1 MLCLCW
7 LAWQAR
13 YDLWAEENKVLKVIV
28 KRCEEIGDNY
38 FMRFE
43 WFQDEAMP
51 LLCADDEKAYIAYI
65 SKRLKNS
72 RGYSGLVKC

>member
-1 MLCLCW
+1 MLCPCW
-7 LAWQAR
+7 SAWQAH

-43 WFQDEAMP
+43 WFLDEAMP
-51 LLCADDEKAYIAYI
+51 LLCADDEKAYMAHI
-65 SKRLKNS
+65 SKRLRNS